1 MRITDYFV
9 SVELQN
15 NLEKMFAIWSTSS
28 ENSIHKMLQIESSMS
43 VYHTL
48 CFLSAA
54 AMVIAFVNSKI
65 GKMQTTIAITAGS
78 MILSLLILIA
88 GQNDWFHLTEIAT
101 ETVTSINFEDFLLKG
116 ILGFLLFAGGL
127 GIKLPN
133 LKDQKWEITVLA
145 LGATLFSTFFIGFV
159 LYGFCQVIGIQFDLV
174 YCLLFGALISPTDPI
189 AVLAIV
195 KKLNAPKRISTQIE
209 GESLFNDGF
218 GLVIF
223 VTLFT
228 IAFGTEAPTVG
239 SVTLLFVQEAIG
251 GIVYGFVLGLIFHY
265 LISATDDHSMELL
278 LTIGVPTAGYAF
290 AEYLHVSGPLAM
302 VVSGIMIGNWTRFIG
317 FSKES
322 EDHLDHFWEL
332 VDEFLNGVLFLL
344 IGMSM
349 LLFEFHKEDWIMM
362 AISVPLVLAARYLS
376 VFISYIG
383 FKRYRKYNPWSI
395 KILTWGGLRGGLAL
409 AMALSIPS
417 GILVIPEKL
426 IDVKEIIMVMTYSVV
441 VFSILIQG
449 STITPMIE
457 KAKQAEK
464 EMEAEGSVEPQE
476 AKASQE

>member
-1 MRITDYFV
+1 
-9 SVELQN
+9 
-15 NLEKMFAIWSTSS
+15 
-28 ENSIHKMLQIESSMS
+28 MS
-43 VYHTL
+43 VYYTL

-54 AMVIAFVNSKI
+54 AMLIAFINSKI
-65 GKMQTTIAITAGS
+65 IKMQTTIAITAGS
-78 MILSLLILIA
+78 MMLSIFIIIA
-88 GQNDWFHLTEIAT
+88 GQNDWFYLAQIAT
-101 ETVTSINFEDFLLKG
+101 DTVTRINFESFLLKG

-133 LKDQKWEITVLA
+133 LKEQKWEITVLA
-145 LGATLFSTFFIGFV
+145 LGATLFSTFFIGLV
-159 LYGFCQVIGIQFDLV
+159 LYAFCQFIGIQLDLI
-174 YCLLFGALISPTDPI
+174 YCLLFGSLISPTDPI

-228 IAFGTEAPTVG
+228 IAFGHETPTIG
-239 SVTLLFVQEAIG
+239 SVTVLFAQEALG
-251 GIVYGFVLGLIFHY
+251 GIAYGFLLGLLFHY

-278 LTIGVPTAGYAF
+278 LTIGIPTAGYVF
-290 AEYLHVSGPLAM
+290 ADVIHVSGPLAM

-322 EDHLDHFWEL
+322 EEHLDHFWEL

-349 LLFEFHKEDWIMM
+349 LLFEFHQEDWILM
-362 AISVPLVLAARYLS
+362 AFAIPLVLCGRYLS
-376 VFISYIG
+376 VWISYLG
-383 FKRYRKYNPWSI
+383 FKRFRHYNPWSVR
-395 KILTWGGLRGGLAL
+395 ILTWGGLRGGLAL
-409 AMALSIPS
+409 AMALSIPA
-417 GILVIPEKL
+417 GVMVIPDKL
-426 IDVKEIIMVMTYSVV
+426 IDVKELVMVMTYAVV
-441 VFSILIQG
+441 VFSILVQG

-457 KAKQAEK
+457 KAKQAEPDNTK
-464 EMEAEGSVEPQE
+464 D
-476 AKASQE
+476 

>member
-1 MRITDYFV
+1 
-9 SVELQN
+9 
-15 NLEKMFAIWSTSS
+15 
-28 ENSIHKMLQIESSMS
+28 ML
-43 VYHTL
+43 
-48 CFLSAA
+48 
-54 AMVIAFVNSKI
+54 IAFLNSKI
-65 GKMQTTIAITAGS
+65 GNMQTTIAITAGS
-78 MILSLLILIA
+78 MMLSLLILVA
-88 GQNDWFHLTEIAT
+88 GQNDWFHLTQIAT
-101 ETVTSINFEDFLLKG
+101 ETVNSINFENFLLKG

-133 LKDQKWEITVLA
+133 LKDQKWEIAVLA
-145 LGATLFSTFFIGFV
+145 LGATLFSTFFIGFG
-159 LYGFCQVIGIQFDLV
+159 LYAFCQFIGIHFDLV

-195 KKLNAPKRISTQIE
+195 KKLDAPKRISTQIE

-223 VTLFT
+223 VTIFT
-228 IAFGTEAPTVG
+228 IAFGTEAPTIG
-239 SVTLLFVQEAIG
+239 SVTMLFIQEAMG
-251 GIVYGFVLGLIFHY
+251 GILYGLALGLLFHY

-278 LTIGVPTAGYAF
+278 LTIGIPTAGYVF
-290 AEYLHVSGPLAM
+290 ADVIHVSGPLAM

-322 EDHLDHFWEL
+322 EEHLDHFWEL

-349 LLFEFHKEDWIMM
+349 LLFKFHEEDWILM
-362 AISVPLVLAARYLS
+362 AFAIPLVLSARYLS
-376 VFISYIG
+376 VFFSYIG
-383 FKRYRKYNPWSI
+383 FKRYRSYNPWSI

-417 GILVIPEKL
+417 GILVIPDKL
-426 IDVKEIIMVMTYSVV
+426 IDVKEIILVMTYAVV

-449 STITPMIE
+449 STITPLID

-464 EMEAEGSVEPQE
+464 SSVSKENCQ
-476 AKASQE
+476 

>member
-1 MRITDYFV
+1 
-9 SVELQN
+9 
-15 NLEKMFAIWSTSS
+15 
-28 ENSIHKMLQIESSMS
+28 MS
-43 VYHTL
+43 VYYTL

-54 AMVIAFVNSKI
+54 AMMIAFINSKI

-78 MILSLLILIA
+78 MILSLLILVA
-88 GQNDWFHLTEIAT
+88 GQNDWFHLTEIASKT
-101 ETVTSINFEDFLLKG
+101 MSSINFEDFLLKG

-145 LGATLFSTFFIGFV
+145 LGATLFSTFFIGFA
-159 LYGFCQVIGIQFDLV
+159 LYGFCQLIGIQFNLV

-195 KKLNAPKRISTQIE
+195 KKLDAPKRISTQIE

-223 VTLFT
+223 VTLYT
-228 IAFGTEAPTVG
+228 IAFGSEAPTVG
-239 SVTLLFVQEAIG
+239 SVSMLFVQEAIG
-251 GIVYGFVLGLIFHY
+251 GIAYGFALGLLFHY

-278 LTIGVPTAGYAF
+278 LTIGIPTAGYAF
-290 AEYLHVSGPLAM
+290 AEVLHVSGPLAM

-349 LLFEFHKEDWIMM
+349 LLFEFHKEDWILM
-362 AISVPLVLAARYLS
+362 AFSVPLVLSARYIS
-376 VFISYIG
+376 VFLSYIG
-383 FKRYRKYNPWSI
+383 FKRYRKYNPWSV

-417 GILVIPEKL
+417 GIWVIQDKL
-426 IDVKEIIMVMTYSVV
+426 IDVKEIILVMTYSVV

-457 KAKQAEK
+457 KAKLAQK
-464 EMEAEGSVEPQE
+464 EMEAANTTEQ
-476 AKASQE
+476 

>member
-1 MRITDYFV
+1 MTKKCLLFNH
-9 SVELQN
+9 VEKKILSH
-15 NLEKMFAIWSTSS
+15 NLSHS
-28 ENSIHKMLQIESSMS
+28 EISMS
-43 VYHTL
+43 VYYTL

-54 AMVIAFVNSKI
+54 AMLIAFINSKI

-88 GQNDWFHLTEIAT
+88 GQNNWFHLSEIASK
-101 ETVTSINFEDFLLKG
+101 TVSSINFEDFLLKG

-127 GIKLPN
+127 GIKLPH
-133 LKDQKWEITVLA
+133 LKNQKWEITILA

-159 LYGFCQVIGIQFDLV
+159 LYGFCQLIGVQFDLV
-174 YCLLFGALISPTDPI
+174 YCLLFGSLISPTDPI

-195 KKLNAPKRISTQIE
+195 KKLDAPERISTQIE

-228 IAFGTEAPTVG
+228 IAFGAETPTVG
-239 SVTLLFVQEAIG
+239 SVTLLFMQEAIG
-251 GIVYGFVLGLIFHY
+251 GIVYGFALGLLFHY
-265 LISATDDHSMELL
+265 LISSTDDHSMELL
-278 LTIGVPTAGYAF
+278 LTIGIPTAGYAF
-290 AEYLHVSGPLAM
+290 AEVLHVSGPLAM

-349 LLFEFHKEDWIMM
+349 LLFEFHEEDWILM
-362 AISVPLVLAARYLS
+362 AFSIPLVLGARYLS
-376 VFISYIG
+376 VFCAYIG
-383 FKRYRKYNPWSI
+383 FKRHRKYNPWSV

-417 GILVIPEKL
+417 GIWVIQDKL
-426 IDVKEIIMVMTYSVV
+426 IDVKEIILVMTYSVV
-441 VFSILIQG
+441 VFSILVQG

-457 KAKQAEK
+457 KAKLAEK
-464 EMEAEGSVEPQE
+464 QMDSD
-476 AKASQE
+476 KS

>member
-1 MRITDYFV
+1 MTKKCLLFKHARNKILIHTLLH
-9 SVELQN
+9 VES
-15 NLEKMFAIWSTSS
+15 F
-28 ENSIHKMLQIESSMS
+28 MS
-43 VYHTL
+43 VYYTL

-54 AMVIAFVNSKI
+54 AMMIAFINSKI

-78 MILSLLILIA
+78 MILSLLILVA
-88 GQNDWFHLTEIAT
+88 GQNDWFHLTEIASKT
-101 ETVTSINFEDFLLKG
+101 MSSINFEDFLLKG

-145 LGATLFSTFFIGFV
+145 LGATLFSTFFIGFA
-159 LYGFCQVIGIQFDLV
+159 LYGFCQLIGIQFNLV

-223 VTLFT
+223 VTLYT
-228 IAFGTEAPTVG
+228 IAFGSEAPTVG
-239 SVTLLFVQEAIG
+239 SVSMLFVQEAIG
-251 GIVYGFVLGLIFHY
+251 GIAYGFALGLLFHY

-278 LTIGVPTAGYAF
+278 LTIGIPTAGYAF
-290 AEYLHVSGPLAM
+290 AEVLHVSGPLAM

-332 VDEFLNGVLFLL
+332 IDEFLNGVLFLL

-349 LLFEFHKEDWIMM
+349 LLFEFHKEDWILM
-362 AISVPLVLAARYLS
+362 AFSVPLVLSARYIS
-376 VFISYIG
+376 VFLSYIG
-383 FKRYRKYNPWSI
+383 FKRYRQYNPYSI
-395 KILTWGGLRGGLAL
+395 NILTWGGLRGGLAL

-417 GILVIPEKL
+417 GIWVIQDKL
-426 IDVKEIIMVMTYSVV
+426 IDVKEIILVMTYSVV

-457 KAKQAEK
+457 KAKLAQK
-464 EMEAEGSVEPQE
+464 EIDKDSIEETQ
-476 AKASQE
+476 K

>member
-1 MRITDYFV
+1 
-9 SVELQN
+9 
-15 NLEKMFAIWSTSS
+15 
-28 ENSIHKMLQIESSMS
+28 MS
-43 VYHTL
+43 VYNTL
-48 CFLSAA
+48 CFLAAA
-54 AMVIAFVNSKI
+54 AMLIAFFNSKI

-78 MILSLLILIA
+78 MMLSLGIIIA
-88 GQNDWFHLTEIAT
+88 GQNNWFNLREVAT
-101 ETVTSINFEDFLLKG
+101 ETLTDINFEDFLLKG

-127 GIKLPN
+127 GIKLQN

-145 LGATLFSTFFIGFV
+145 LGATLFSTFFIGF
-159 LYGFCQVIGIQFDLV
+159 LLWAICNVIGVNLDLI

-195 KKLNAPKRISTQIE
+195 KKMNAPQRISTQIE

-228 IAFGTEAPTVG
+228 IAFGHETPTVG
-239 SVTLLFVQEAIG
+239 SVTALFFQEAIG
-251 GIVYGFVLGLIFHY
+251 GIAYGFILGLVFHY
-265 LISATDDHSMELL
+265 LISSTNDHSMELL
-278 LTIGVPTAGYAF
+278 LTIGIPTAGYAL
-290 AEYLHVSGPLAM
+290 AEVLHVSGPLAM

-349 LLFEFHKEDWIMM
+349 LLFQFHQEDWILM
-362 AISVPLVLAARYLS
+362 AISIPLVLTSRYLS

-383 FKRYRKYNPWSI
+383 FNRFRTYNPLSVR
-395 KILTWGGLRGGLAL
+395 ILTWGGLRGGLAL
-409 AMALSIPS
+409 AMALAIPA
-417 GILVIPEKL
+417 GIMVIPEKN
-426 IDVKEIIMVMTYSVV
+426 IDVREIILVMTYSVV
-441 VFSILIQG
+441 VFSILVQG
-449 STITPMIE
+449 STITPMID
-457 KAKQAEK
+457 KAKKLEK
-464 EMEAEGSVEPQE
+464 EM
-476 AKASQE
+476 

>member
-1 MRITDYFV
+1 
-9 SVELQN
+9 
-15 NLEKMFAIWSTSS
+15 
-28 ENSIHKMLQIESSMS
+28 MS
-43 VYHTL
+43 VYNTL
-48 CFLSAA
+48 CFLAAA
-54 AMVIAFVNSKI
+54 AMLIAFFNSKI

-78 MILSLLILIA
+78 MMLSLVIIVA
-88 GQNDWFHLTEIAT
+88 GHNGWFNLREIAT
-101 ETVTSINFEDFLLKG
+101 ETLTDINFEDFLLKG

-127 GIKLPN
+127 GIKLQN

-159 LYGFCQVIGIQFDLV
+159 LWGICNLIGINFDLI

-195 KKLNAPKRISTQIE
+195 KKLNAPQRISTQIE

-228 IAFGTEAPTVG
+228 IAFGSETPTVG
-239 SVTLLFVQEAIG
+239 SVSTLFLQEAIG
-251 GIVYGFVLGLIFHY
+251 GIIYGLVLGLIFHY
-265 LISATDDHSMELL
+265 LISSTNDHSMELL
-278 LTIGVPTAGYAF
+278 LTIGIPTSGYAF
-290 AEYLHVSGPLAM
+290 AETLHVSGPLAM
-302 VVSGIMIGNWTRFIG
+302 VVSGIMIGNWTRYIG

-349 LLFEFHKEDWIMM
+349 LLFQFHQEDWILM
-362 AISVPLVLAARYLS
+362 AISIPLVLASRYLS

-383 FKRYRKYNPWSI
+383 FKRFRTYNPLSVN
-395 KILTWGGLRGGLAL
+395 ILTWGGLRGGLAL
-409 AMALSIPS
+409 AMALAIPS
-417 GILVIPEKL
+417 GILVIPDKN
-426 IDVKEIIMVMTYSVV
+426 IDVRELILVMTYSVV
-441 VFSILIQG
+441 VFSILVQG
-449 STITPMIE
+449 STITKMIE
-457 KAKQAEK
+457 KAKKLE
-464 EMEAEGSVEPQE
+464 
-476 AKASQE
+476 

>member
-1 MRITDYFV
+1 
-9 SVELQN
+9 
-15 NLEKMFAIWSTSS
+15 
-28 ENSIHKMLQIESSMS
+28 MS
-43 VYHTL
+43 VYYTL

-54 AMVIAFVNSKI
+54 AMLIAFINSKI
-65 GKMQTTIAITAGS
+65 IKMQTTIAITAGS
-78 MILSLLILIA
+78 MMLSILIIIA
-88 GQNDWFHLTEIAT
+88 GQNDWFYLAQIAT
-101 ETVTSINFEDFLLKG
+101 DTVTRINFESFLLKG

-133 LKDQKWEITVLA
+133 LKEQKWEITVLA
-145 LGATLFSTFFIGFV
+145 LGATLFSTFFIGLV
-159 LYGFCQVIGIQFDLV
+159 LYAFCQFIGIQLDLI
-174 YCLLFGALISPTDPI
+174 YCLLFGSLISPTDPI

-228 IAFGTEAPTVG
+228 IAFGHETPTIG
-239 SVTLLFVQEAIG
+239 SVTVLFAQEALG
-251 GIVYGFVLGLIFHY
+251 GIAYGFLLGLLFHY

-278 LTIGVPTAGYAF
+278 LTIGIPTAGYVF
-290 AEYLHVSGPLAM
+290 ADVIHVSGPLAM

-322 EDHLDHFWEL
+322 EEHLDHFWEL

-349 LLFEFHKEDWIMM
+349 LLFEFHQEDWILM
-362 AISVPLVLAARYLS
+362 AFAIPLVLCARYLS
-376 VFISYIG
+376 VWVSYLG
-383 FKRYRKYNPWSI
+383 FKRFRHYNPWSVR
-395 KILTWGGLRGGLAL
+395 ILTWGGLRGGLAL
-409 AMALSIPS
+409 AMALSIPA
-417 GILVIPEKL
+417 GVMVIPDKL
-426 IDVKEIIMVMTYSVV
+426 IDVKELVMVMTYAVV
-441 VFSILIQG
+441 VFSILVQG

-457 KAKQAEK
+457 KAKQAESDNTK
-464 EMEAEGSVEPQE
+464 H
-476 AKASQE
+476 

>member
-1 MRITDYFV
+1 
-9 SVELQN
+9 
-15 NLEKMFAIWSTSS
+15 
-28 ENSIHKMLQIESSMS
+28 MS

-54 AMVIAFVNSKI
+54 AMLIAFVNSKI

-78 MILSLLILIA
+78 MVLSLLILIA
-88 GQNDWFHLTEIAT
+88 GQNNWFHLTEIAT
-101 ETVTSINFEDFLLKG
+101 DTVTRINFEDFLLKG

-159 LYGFCQVIGIQFDLV
+159 LYGLCMLIGIQFDLV

-195 KKLNAPKRISTQIE
+195 KKLDAPKRISTQIE

-228 IAFGTEAPTVG
+228 IAFGSEAPTVG
-239 SVTLLFVQEAIG
+239 SVTLLFIQEAIG
-251 GIVYGFVLGLIFHY
+251 GIVYGFLLGLVFHY

-290 AEYLHVSGPLAM
+290 AEYIHVSGPLAM

-349 LLFEFHKEDWIMM
+349 LLFKFHEEDWIMM
-362 AISVPLVLAARYLS
+362 AIAVPLVLASRYLS

-383 FKRYRKYNPWSI
+383 FKRYRKYNPWSV

-417 GILVIPEKL
+417 GIWVVQDKL
-426 IDVKEIIMVMTYSVV
+426 IDVKEIILVMTYSVV

-457 KAKQAEK
+457 KAKAEEK
-464 EMEAEGSVEPQE
+464 KMEDEKLAQSSLAEQREQTE
-476 AKASQE
+476 A

>member
-1 MRITDYFV
+1 
-9 SVELQN
+9 
-15 NLEKMFAIWSTSS
+15 
-28 ENSIHKMLQIESSMS
+28 MS
-43 VYHTL
+43 VYYTL

-54 AMVIAFVNSKI
+54 AMLIAFINSKI

-78 MILSLLILIA
+78 MMLSLLILIA
-88 GQNDWFHLTEIAT
+88 GQNDWFHLTEIASN
-101 ETVTSINFEDFLLKG
+101 TVSSINFEDFLLKG

-133 LKDQKWEITVLA
+133 LKDQRWEITVLA

-159 LYGFCQVIGIQFDLV
+159 LYGFCQLIGIQFNLV

-195 KKLNAPKRISTQIE
+195 KKLDAPKRISTQIE

-223 VTLFT
+223 VTIFT
-228 IAFGTEAPTVG
+228 IAFGTETPTVG
-239 SVTLLFVQEAIG
+239 SVTLLFIQEAIG
-251 GIVYGFVLGLIFHY
+251 GIAYGFALGLLFHY

-290 AEYLHVSGPLAM
+290 AEVIHVSGPLAM

-349 LLFEFHKEDWIMM
+349 LLFEFHKEDWILM
-362 AISVPLVLAARYLS
+362 AFSIPLVLAARYLS
-376 VFISYIG
+376 VFFSYIG
-383 FKRYRKYNPWSI
+383 FKRYRKYNPWSVR
-395 KILTWGGLRGGLAL
+395 ILTWGGLRGGLAL

-417 GILVIPEKL
+417 GIWVIQDKL
-426 IDVKEIIMVMTYSVV
+426 IDVKEIVLVMTYSVV
-441 VFSILIQG
+441 VFSILVQG

-457 KAKQAEK
+457 KAKLKQKEIDEECNLEQAT
-464 EMEAEGSVEPQE
+464 QE
-476 AKASQE
+476 

>member
-1 MRITDYFV
+1 
-9 SVELQN
+9 
-15 NLEKMFAIWSTSS
+15 
-28 ENSIHKMLQIESSMS
+28 MS

-54 AMVIAFVNSKI
+54 AMLIAFVNSKI

-78 MILSLLILIA
+78 MVLSLLILIA
-88 GQNDWFHLTEIAT
+88 GQNNWFHLTEIAT
-101 ETVTSINFEDFLLKG
+101 ETVTRINFEDFLLKG

-159 LYGFCQVIGIQFDLV
+159 LYGLCMLIGIQFDLV

-195 KKLNAPKRISTQIE
+195 KKLDAPKRISTQIE

-228 IAFGTEAPTVG
+228 IAFGSEAPTVG
-239 SVTLLFVQEAIG
+239 SVTLLFIQEAIG
-251 GIVYGFVLGLIFHY
+251 GIVYGFLLGLVFHY

-278 LTIGVPTAGYAF
+278 LTIGVPTAGYTF
-290 AEYLHVSGPLAM
+290 AEYIHVSGPLAM

-349 LLFEFHKEDWIMM
+349 LLFKFHEEDWIMM
-362 AISVPLVLAARYLS
+362 AIAVPLVLASRYLS

-383 FKRYRKYNPWSI
+383 FKRYRKYNPWSV

-417 GILVIPEKL
+417 GIWVVQDKL
-426 IDVKEIIMVMTYSVV
+426 IDVKEIILVMTYSVV

-457 KAKQAEK
+457 KAKAEEK
-464 EMEAEGSVEPQE
+464 KMEDEKLAQSSLAEQREQREQREQTE
-476 AKASQE
+476 A

>member
-1 MRITDYFV
+1 
-9 SVELQN
+9 
-15 NLEKMFAIWSTSS
+15 
-28 ENSIHKMLQIESSMS
+28 MS
-43 VYHTL
+43 VYYTL

-54 AMVIAFVNSKI
+54 AMMIAFLNSKI

-78 MILSLLILIA
+78 MLLSLLILIA
-88 GQNDWFHLTEIAT
+88 GQNNWFHLTQIAT
-101 ETVTSINFEDFLLKG
+101 ETVTSINFENFLLKG

-145 LGATLFSTFFIGFV
+145 LGATLFSTFFIGFG
-159 LYGFCQVIGIQFDLV
+159 LYGLCQLIGIQFDLV

-223 VTLFT
+223 VTIFT
-228 IAFGTEAPTVG
+228 IAFGHETPTVG
-239 SVTLLFVQEAIG
+239 SVFGLFAQEAMG
-251 GIVYGFVLGLIFHY
+251 GILYGFVLGLIFHY

-278 LTIGVPTAGYAF
+278 LTIGIPTAGYVF
-290 AEYLHVSGPLAM
+290 ADVIHVSGPLAM

-322 EDHLDHFWEL
+322 EEHLDHFWEL

-349 LLFEFHKEDWIMM
+349 LLFEFHEEDWIMM
-362 AISVPLVLAARYLS
+362 AISIPLVLCARYLS
-376 VFISYIG
+376 VFVSYIG

-417 GILVIPEKL
+417 GMMVIPDKL
-426 IDVKEIIMVMTYSVV
+426 IDVKELILVMTYSVV

-457 KAKQAEK
+457 KAKHAEK
-464 EMEAEGSVEPQE
+464 EMEHELQVAKSEAEQAKEQQE
-476 AKASQE
+476 QNV

>member
-1 MRITDYFV
+1 
-9 SVELQN
+9 
-15 NLEKMFAIWSTSS
+15 
-28 ENSIHKMLQIESSMS
+28 MS

-54 AMVIAFVNSKI
+54 AMLIAFVNSKI

-78 MILSLLILIA
+78 MVLSLLILIA
-88 GQNDWFHLTEIAT
+88 GQNNWFHLTEIAT
-101 ETVTSINFEDFLLKG
+101 ETVTRINFEDFLLKG

-145 LGATLFSTFFIGFV
+145 LGATLFSTFFIGFA
-159 LYGFCQVIGIQFDLV
+159 LYGFCQLIGIQFDLV

-195 KKLNAPKRISTQIE
+195 KKLDAPKRISTQIE

-239 SVTLLFVQEAIG
+239 SVTLLFIQEAIG
-251 GIVYGFVLGLIFHY
+251 GITYGFVLGLLFHY

-290 AEYLHVSGPLAM
+290 AEYIHVSGPLAM

-376 VFISYIG
+376 VFLSYIG
-383 FKRYRKYNPWSI
+383 FKRYRKYNPWSVR
-395 KILTWGGLRGGLAL
+395 ILTWGGLRGGLAL

-417 GILVIPEKL
+417 GIWVIQDKL
-426 IDVKEIIMVMTYSVV
+426 IDVKEIILVMTYSVV

-457 KAKQAEK
+457 KAKDEEKTMEENNQAITTPEHT
-464 EMEAEGSVEPQE
+464 EPVD
-476 AKASQE
+476 S

>member
-1 MRITDYFV
+1 
-9 SVELQN
+9 
-15 NLEKMFAIWSTSS
+15 
-28 ENSIHKMLQIESSMS
+28 MS
-43 VYHTL
+43 VYYTL

-54 AMVIAFVNSKI
+54 AMLIAFVNSKI

-78 MILSLLILIA
+78 MMLSLLILVA
-88 GQNDWFHLTEIAT
+88 GQNNWFHLTEIAT
-101 ETVTSINFEDFLLKG
+101 RTVAAINFEDFLLKG

-133 LKDQKWEITVLA
+133 LKDQKWEITLLA

-159 LYGFCQVIGIQFDLV
+159 LYGITLLLHIQFDLV

-195 KKLNAPKRISTQIE
+195 KKLNAPRRISTQIE

-228 IAFGTEAPTVG
+228 IAFGHEAPTIG
-239 SVTLLFVQEAIG
+239 SVTELFAREALG
-251 GIVYGFVLGLIFHY
+251 GIAYGFVLGLIFHY
-265 LISATDDHSMELL
+265 LISATNDHSMELL

-290 AEYLHVSGPLAM
+290 AEVLHVSGPLAM

-362 AISVPLVLAARYLS
+362 AIAIPLVLAARYMS
-376 VFISYIG
+376 VLLAYLG
-383 FKRYRKYNPWSI
+383 FKRYRKYNPWSVR
-395 KILTWGGLRGGLAL
+395 ILTWGGLRGGLAL

-417 GILVIPEKL
+417 GIWVVPDKL
-426 IDVKEIIMVMTYSVV
+426 IDVKEIILVMTYAVV

-457 KAKQAEK
+457 KAKKAERD
-464 EMEAEGSVEPQE
+464 MELSAETKSESSESDTQKIE
-476 AKASQE
+476 S

>member
-1 MRITDYFV
+1 
-9 SVELQN
+9 
-15 NLEKMFAIWSTSS
+15 
-28 ENSIHKMLQIESSMS
+28 MS
-43 VYHTL
+43 VYYTL

-54 AMVIAFVNSKI
+54 AMMIAFINSKI

-78 MILSLLILIA
+78 MILSLLILVA
-88 GQNDWFHLTEIAT
+88 GQNDWFHLTEIASKT
-101 ETVTSINFEDFLLKG
+101 MSSINFEDFLLKG

-145 LGATLFSTFFIGFV
+145 LGATLFSTFFIGFA
-159 LYGFCQVIGIQFDLV
+159 LYGFCQLIGIQFNLV

-195 KKLNAPKRISTQIE
+195 KKLDAPKRISTQIE

-223 VTLFT
+223 VTLYT
-228 IAFGTEAPTVG
+228 IAFGSEAPTVG
-239 SVTLLFVQEAIG
+239 SVSMLFVQEAIG
-251 GIVYGFVLGLIFHY
+251 GIAYGFALGLLFHY

-278 LTIGVPTAGYAF
+278 LTIGIPTAGYAF
-290 AEYLHVSGPLAM
+290 AEVLHVSGPLAM

-349 LLFEFHKEDWIMM
+349 LLFEFHKEDWILM
-362 AISVPLVLAARYLS
+362 AFSVPLVLSARYIS
-376 VFISYIG
+376 VFLSYIG
-383 FKRYRKYNPWSI
+383 FKRYRQYNPYSVN
-395 KILTWGGLRGGLAL
+395 ILTWGGLRGGLAL

-417 GILVIPEKL
+417 GIWVIQDKL
-426 IDVKEIIMVMTYSVV
+426 IDVKEIILVMTYSVV

-457 KAKQAEK
+457 KAKLAQK
-464 EMEAEGSVEPQE
+464 EIDKDSIEETQ
-476 AKASQE
+476 K

>member
-1 MRITDYFV
+1 
-9 SVELQN
+9 
-15 NLEKMFAIWSTSS
+15 
-28 ENSIHKMLQIESSMS
+28 MS
-43 VYHTL
+43 VYNTL
-48 CFLSAA
+48 CFLAAA
-54 AMVIAFVNSKI
+54 AMLIAFFNSKI

-78 MILSLLILIA
+78 MMLSLGIIIA
-88 GQNDWFHLTEIAT
+88 GQNNWFNLREVAT
-101 ETVTSINFEDFLLKG
+101 ETLTDINFEDFLLKG

-127 GIKLPN
+127 GIKLQN
-133 LKDQKWEITVLA
+133 LKDQKWEITILA

-159 LYGFCQVIGIQFDLV
+159 LWAICNVIGVNLDLI

-195 KKLNAPKRISTQIE
+195 KKMNAPQRISTQIE

-228 IAFGTEAPTVG
+228 IAFGHETPTVG
-239 SVTLLFVQEAIG
+239 SVTALFFQEAIG
-251 GIVYGFVLGLIFHY
+251 GIAYGFILGLVFHY
-265 LISATDDHSMELL
+265 LISSTNDHSMELL
-278 LTIGVPTAGYAF
+278 LTIGIPTAGYAL
-290 AEYLHVSGPLAM
+290 AEVLHVSGPLAM

-349 LLFEFHKEDWIMM
+349 LLFQFHQEDWILM
-362 AISVPLVLAARYLS
+362 AISIPLVLTSRYLS

-383 FKRYRKYNPWSI
+383 FNRFRAYNPLSVR
-395 KILTWGGLRGGLAL
+395 ILTWGGLRGGLAL
-409 AMALSIPS
+409 AMALAIPA
-417 GILVIPEKL
+417 GIMVIPEKN
-426 IDVKEIIMVMTYSVV
+426 IDVREIILVMTYSVV
-441 VFSILIQG
+441 VFSILVQG
-449 STITPMIE
+449 STITPMID
-457 KAKQAEK
+457 KAKKLEK
-464 EMEAEGSVEPQE
+464 EM
-476 AKASQE
+476 

>member
-1 MRITDYFV
+1 
-9 SVELQN
+9 
-15 NLEKMFAIWSTSS
+15 
-28 ENSIHKMLQIESSMS
+28 MS

-54 AMVIAFVNSKI
+54 AMLIAFVNSKI

-78 MILSLLILIA
+78 MVLSLLILIA
-88 GQNDWFHLTEIAT
+88 GQNNWFHLTEIAT
-101 ETVTSINFEDFLLKG
+101 ETVTRINFEDFLLKG

-145 LGATLFSTFFIGFV
+145 LGATLFSTFFIGFA
-159 LYGFCQVIGIQFDLV
+159 LYGFCQLIGIQFDLV

-195 KKLNAPKRISTQIE
+195 KKLDAPKRISTQIE

-239 SVTLLFVQEAIG
+239 SVTLLFIQEAIG
-251 GIVYGFVLGLIFHY
+251 GIAYGFVLGLLFHY

-290 AEYLHVSGPLAM
+290 AEYIHVSGPLAM

-376 VFISYIG
+376 VFLSYIG
-383 FKRYRKYNPWSI
+383 FKRYRKYNPWSVR
-395 KILTWGGLRGGLAL
+395 ILTWGGLRGGLAL

-417 GILVIPEKL
+417 GIWVIQDKL
-426 IDVKEIIMVMTYSVV
+426 IDVKEIILVMTYSVV

-457 KAKQAEK
+457 KAKAEEKKMEESNQAITTPEHT
-464 EMEAEGSVEPQE
+464 ETVDS
-476 AKASQE
+476 

>member
-1 MRITDYFV
+1 
-9 SVELQN
+9 
-15 NLEKMFAIWSTSS
+15 
-28 ENSIHKMLQIESSMS
+28 ML
-43 VYHTL
+43 
-48 CFLSAA
+48 
-54 AMVIAFVNSKI
+54 IAFINSKI

-78 MILSLLILIA
+78 MVLSLLILIA

-101 ETVTSINFEDFLLKG
+101 QTMSSIDFEDFLLKG

-145 LGATLFSTFFIGFV
+145 LGATLFSTFFIGFA
-159 LYGFCQVIGIQFDLV
+159 LYGICQLIGIQFDLI

-195 KKLNAPKRISTQIE
+195 KKLKAPRRISTQIE

-228 IAFGTEAPTVG
+228 IAFGHETPTVG
-239 SVTLLFVQEAIG
+239 SVTMLFIQEAIG
-251 GIVYGFVLGLIFHY
+251 GILYGFVLGLLFHY
-265 LISATDDHSMELL
+265 LICATDDHSMELL
-278 LTIGVPTAGYAF
+278 LTIGIPTAGYAF
-290 AEYLHVSGPLAM
+290 AEVIHVSGPLAM

-349 LLFEFHKEDWIMM
+349 LLFKFHQEDWILM
-362 AISVPLVLAARYLS
+362 AIAVPLVLLARYLS
-376 VFISYIG
+376 VFLSYVG
-383 FKRYRKYNPWSI
+383 FQRFRQYNPWSI

-417 GILVIPEKL
+417 GILVIPDKL
-426 IDVKEIIMVMTYSVV
+426 IDVKEIILVMTYAVV
-441 VFSILIQG
+441 VFSILVQG

-457 KAKQAEK
+457 KAKKAQIDFDEQNQEQPASK
-464 EMEAEGSVEPQE
+464 ENQQSTV
-476 AKASQE
+476 S

>member
-1 MRITDYFV
+1 
-9 SVELQN
+9 
-15 NLEKMFAIWSTSS
+15 
-28 ENSIHKMLQIESSMS
+28 MS
-43 VYHTL
+43 VYQTL

-54 AMVIAFVNSKI
+54 AMLIALINSKI
-65 GKMQTTIAITAGS
+65 GKMQTTIAITAGA
-78 MILSLLILIA
+78 MMLSLLILIA
-88 GQNDWFHLTEIAT
+88 GQNDWFQLTELAT
-101 ETVTSINFEDFLLKG
+101 ETVADIDFEDFLLQG

-127 GIKLPN
+127 GIKLPY

-159 LYGFCQVIGIQFDLV
+159 LYGFCLLIGLQFDLI

-195 KKLNAPKRISTQIE
+195 KKLDAPQRVSTQVE

-239 SVTLLFVQEAIG
+239 SVTMLFLQEAIG
-251 GIVYGFVLGLIFHY
+251 GIVYGFVLGLVFHY
-265 LISATDDHSMELL
+265 LISSTDDHSMELL
-278 LTIGVPTAGYAF
+278 LTIGIPTAGYAF
-290 AEYLHVSGPLAM
+290 AEFLHVSGPLSM
-302 VVSGIMIGNWTRFIG
+302 VVSGIMIGNWTRYIG
-317 FSKES
+317 FSKQS
-322 EDHLDHFWEL
+322 EEHLDHFWEL

-349 LLFEFHKEDWIMM
+349 LLFQFHQEDWIMM
-362 AISVPLVLAARYLS
+362 AVSVPLVLCARYLS
-376 VFISYIG
+376 VALAYVG
-383 FKRYRKYNPWSI
+383 FKRYRRYNPWSVR
-395 KILTWGGLRGGLAL
+395 ILTWGGLRGGLAL

-417 GILVIPEKL
+417 GIWVIEDKL

-457 KAKQAEK
+457 KAKLAEK
-464 EMEAEGSVEPQE
+464 EMQKETQPEGEIKVQ
-476 AKASQE
+476 QD